1 MSGPESRALDSP
13 GAIFSVNT
21 AERTDCM
28 SKLSALA
35 AALLL
40 AACSVPASRSAPPD
54 EAMNRIAEDYVRLVL
69 AVGQHD
75 PNYVDAYYGPPQWR
89 TDSESAALPLDRIV
103 ARAQAALRTVTAV
116 PVSADAL
123 TALRQRYLARQLQ
136 ALLTY
141 AGALQGD
148 RLGFDAEARALYDVD
163 PPDPGDAELQAR
175 LARIDVLLPGPG
187 PLAQR
192 YNSYLERFA
201 IPAERLEA
209 VMHAAIDEARR
220 RTQRHIGLPDGESFE
235 LVLVRDKPWS
245 AYNWYQGNYRSRIEI
260 NTDLPV
266 TAMRAIELAV
276 HEGYPGHHVYNS
288 LLERAL
294 VRGRGW
300 IEYSIYPL
308 YSPQSLVAEG
318 SADYA
323 IDLAFPPDQ
332 RTAFLREVLFPLA
345 GLDPAEAQ
353 RYVEITE
360 AADVIGLAT
369 IVAARAFI
377 DGQADETQTRLR
389 MQTTALAS
397 EARAAQRVSF
407 FRSYRSYIVNYAL
420 GELLVAD
427 YVAARAGDDVARRW
441 RVFEELLS
449 SPRLPS
455 DLRAQP

>member
-1 MSGPESRALDSP
+1 
-13 GAIFSVNT
+13 
-21 AERTDCM
+21 
-28 SKLSALA
+28 
-35 AALLL
+35 
-40 AACSVPASRSAPPD
+40 
-54 EAMNRIAEDYVRLVL
+54 MNRVAEGYVRLVL

-89 TDSESAALPLDRIV
+89 VESEAAALPLDRIAGR
-103 ARAQAALRTVTAV
+103 ARAALQVVSAL

-123 TALRQRYLARQLQ
+123 SALRQRYLARQLQ

-141 AGALQGD
+141 VGELQGD
-148 RLGFDAEARALYDVD
+148 TLGFDAEARALYDVD
-163 PPDPGDAELQAR
+163 PPTPGDAELQAR
-175 LARIDVLLPGPG
+175 LARIDALLPGSG
-187 PLAQR
+187 PLAWR
-192 YNSYLERFA
+192 YNRYLERFA
-201 IPAERLEA
+201 IPADRLEA

-220 RTQRHIGLPDGESFE
+220 RTQRTIGLPAGESFE

-260 NTDLPV
+260 NTDLPI
-266 TAMRAIELAV
+266 TAVRAIELAV

-288 LLERAL
+288 LLEHAL

-300 IEYSIYPL
+300 LEYSIYSL
-308 YSPQSLVAEG
+308 YSPQSLIAEG

-323 IDLAFPPDQ
+323 IDLAFPTAE
-332 RTAFLREVLFPLA
+332 RVAFLRDVLFPLA
-345 GLDPAEAQ
+345 GLDPAEAP
-353 RYVEITE
+353 RYVAVTE

-369 IVAARAFI
+369 IVAARAFL
-377 DGQADETQTRLR
+377 DGQADDVQTRLR

-407 FRSYRSYIVNYAL
+407 FRSYRSYIVNYTL
-420 GELLVAD
+420 GEALVAD
-427 YVAARAGDDVARRW
+427 YVKARAGDDVATRW
-441 RVFEELLS
+441 RIFEDLLS